1 MDTAYGGCIRK
12 SRQIGQRWRQDHDW
26 LCLSFLA
33 ISDCKLLGRAKSDFH
48 AFSNDAQAR
57 PPGLNPRTLSTRI
70 NTMSHFSEI
79 LRSMPSI
86 LSRKLFSP
94 VSMRSPKVLCVNG
107 LFAFDNYCRISAL
120 SRLPIRKVFSLKS
133 AIFQSL
139 IRDLLCRH
147 GRCNTDHQ
155 LVRQREWK

>member
-33 ISDCKLLGRAKSDFH
+33 ISDYKLLGRAKSDFH
-48 AFSNDAQAR
+48 AFSKDAQAR

-86 LSRKLFSP
+86 LSRKLFPLFPCSLPSFFVVTAFSP
-94 VSMRSPKVLCVNG
+94 STIIAVFRTLLSSNTKGNFFKIRH
-107 LFAFDNYCRISAL
+107 ISESYKRFAL
-120 SRLPIRKVFSLKS
+120 SAR
-133 AIFQSL
+133 
-139 IRDLLCRH
+139 
-147 GRCNTDHQ
+147 
-155 LVRQREWK
+155 